1 MEDTITLLCQILN
14 LKLVNWLGISGE
26 HKRVGGVKG
35 TQSKDS
41 VYQVNI
47 LNMLQEKDVGGLVAE
62 ESKTY
67 KSDRLGVVVLIQ
79 ILSFEL
85 QNKLLH
91 GLQTHAEKTSIEE
104 NQIKALPVQDVN
116 RIFGWAVFHLRLRLI
131 DEKRNEFD
139 GSPKARKLT
148 RRIKFLSEMRMYATE
163 AVLSEEYM
171 KKYYNGFFRAGNRG
185 YLTLISEKYCGFGL
199 KLMDKLSQLVTQ
211 TKLQSDLGVVKSA
224 KENILSDKVLQEI
237 FLKSCNDD
245 TNLNGKEE
253 KLEMYAIL
261 VSKAANARFCD
272 EFRAYREAHTVRGCK
287 KNLTGL
293 SHRQELK
300 AKENSKLIKK

>member
-1 MEDTITLLCQILN
+1 
-14 LKLVNWLGISGE
+14 
-26 HKRVGGVKG
+26 
-35 TQSKDS
+35 
-41 VYQVNI
+41 
-47 LNMLQEKDVGGLVAE
+47 
-62 ESKTY
+62 
-67 KSDRLGVVVLIQ
+67 
-79 ILSFEL
+79 
-85 QNKLLH
+85 
-91 GLQTHAEKTSIEE
+91 
-104 NQIKALPVQDVN
+104 
-116 RIFGWAVFHLRLRLI
+116 
-131 DEKRNEFD
+131 
-139 GSPKARKLT
+139 
-148 RRIKFLSEMRMYATE
+148 
-163 AVLSEEYM
+163 M